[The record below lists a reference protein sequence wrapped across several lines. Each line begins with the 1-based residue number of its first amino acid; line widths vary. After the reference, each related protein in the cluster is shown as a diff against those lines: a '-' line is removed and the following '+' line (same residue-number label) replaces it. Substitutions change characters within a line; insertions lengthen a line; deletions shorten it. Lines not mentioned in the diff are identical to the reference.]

1 MKEDRRE
8 NAFVVVSILPTTMVS
23 RCSTCYHTT
32 TVRATA
38 NLFLS
43 PNVGLSFG
51 YLIPATTVLK
61 NPLRVIPQLIIRRQ
75 MGFGGGRRPAGT

>member
-1 MKEDRRE
+1 MHSLLSL
-8 NAFVVVSILPTTMVS
+8 FYHHGTIS
-23 RCSTCYHTT
+23 RCSTCYIHDG
-32 TVRATA
+32 ATA